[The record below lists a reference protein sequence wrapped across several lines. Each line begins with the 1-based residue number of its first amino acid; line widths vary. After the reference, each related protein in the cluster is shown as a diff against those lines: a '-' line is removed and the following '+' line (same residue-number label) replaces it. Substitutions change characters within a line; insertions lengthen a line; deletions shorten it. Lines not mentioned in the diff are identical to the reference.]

1 MKNQAHPIIVVK
13 RRKAKSHGAAHGSWK
28 IAYADFM
35 TAMMAFFLVMWL
47 ISISSPKE
55 LIQIAEY
62 FRTPLATAVT
72 GGDRISNSESPIPG
86 GGDDYT
92 QSQGEVN
99 KQPNIEELKKRMEQS
114 RLRKL
119 RGDLDQLIESDPKL
133 RALRPHL
140 KIDLVQEGLRIQII
154 DSQNRPMFRT
164 GSADVEPY
172 MRDIL
177 RAIAPVLN
185 GIPNRISLSG
195 HTDDFPYASGE
206 KGYSN
211 WELSA
216 DRANAS
222 RRELMVGGLDSGK
235 VLRVVGMAA
244 TMRLSDRGPDDAV
257 NRRISLL
264 VLNKQAEQ
272 AILHENAESQNEP
285 VSALEKLRLHHR
297 SVFPQCHQPN
307 RGDSVSMDISDFYQT
322 FFDEADELLADMEQ
336 HLLVLQPEAPDAEQL
351 NAIFR
356 AAHSIKGGAGTFGF
370 SVLQETTHLMENLL
384 DEARRGEMQLNT
396 DIINLFLE
404 TKDIMQ
410 EQLDAYKQSQ
420 EPDAASFDY
429 ICQALRQLAL
439 EAKGETP
446 SAVTRLSVVA
456 KSEPQD
462 EQSRSQ
468 LPRRIILSRLKAG
481 EVDLL
486 EEELGHLTTL
496 TDVVKGAD
504 SLSAILPG
512 DIAEDDITAVLCF
525 VIEADQI
532 TFETVEVSP
541 KISTP
546 PVLKLAAEQAP
557 TGRVEREKTTRSSE
571 STSIRVAVEKVD
583 QLINLVGELV
593 ITQSMLAQ
601 RSSELDPVNHG
612 DLITSMGQLQR
623 NARDLQESVMSIRMM
638 PMEYVFSRYPRL
650 VRDLAGKLGKQV
662 ELTLVGSSTELDKSL
677 IERIID
683 PLTHLVRNSLD
694 HGIELPEK
702 RLAAGKN
709 SVGNLILSAEH
720 QGGNICIEVTD
731 DGAGLNRERILAKA
745 ASQGLTVSE
754 NMSDDEVAML
764 IFAPGF
770 STAEQVTDVSG
781 RGVGMDVVKR
791 NIQEMGGHVEI
802 QSKQGTGTTIR
813 ILLPLTLAILD
824 GMSVRVADEVF
835 ILPLNAVMES
845 LQPREADLHPLA
857 GGERVLEVR
866 GEYLP
871 IVELWK
877 VFNVADAKTEATQ
890 GIVVILQSGG
900 RRYALLVDQL
910 IGQHQVVVKNLESN
924 YRKVPGISAATILG
938 DGSVALIVDVSALQ
952 AINREQRMANTAA

>member
-1 MKNQAHPIIVVK
+1 M
-13 RRKAKSHGAAHGSWK
+13 
-28 IAYADFM
+28 
-35 TAMMAFFLVMWL
+35 
-47 ISISSPKE
+47 
-55 LIQIAEY
+55 
-62 FRTPLATAVT
+62 
-72 GGDRISNSESPIPG
+72 
-86 GGDDYT
+86 
-92 QSQGEVN
+92 
-99 KQPNIEELKKRMEQS
+99 
-114 RLRKL
+114 
-119 RGDLDQLIESDPKL
+119 
-133 RALRPHL
+133 
-140 KIDLVQEGLRIQII
+140 
-154 DSQNRPMFRT
+154 
-164 GSADVEPY
+164 
-172 MRDIL
+172 
-177 RAIAPVLN
+177 
-185 GIPNRISLSG
+185 
-195 HTDDFPYASGE
+195 
-206 KGYSN
+206 
-211 WELSA
+211 
-216 DRANAS
+216 
-222 RRELMVGGLDSGK
+222 
-235 VLRVVGMAA
+235 
-244 TMRLSDRGPDDAV
+244 
-257 NRRISLL
+257 
-264 VLNKQAEQ
+264 
-272 AILHENAESQNEP
+272 
-285 VSALEKLRLHHR
+285 
-297 SVFPQCHQPN
+297 
-307 RGDSVSMDISDFYQT
+307 SMDISDFYQT

-336 HLLVLQPEAPDAEQL
+336 HLLNLVVDDPDAEQL

-370 SVLQETTHLMENLL
+370 TVLQETTHLMENLL
-384 DEARRGEMQLNT
+384 DDARRGEMQLST

-410 EQLDAYKQSQ
+410 EQLDAYKSST
-420 EPDAASFDY
+420 EPDAASFEY
-429 ICQALRQLAL
+429 ICNALRQLAL
-439 EAKGETP
+439 EAKGESVP
-446 SAVTRLSVVA
+446 PVAGSARLSVVDNA
-456 KSEPQD
+456 VQQAESATPADASATAGKKQ
-462 EQSRSQ
+462 
-468 LPRRIILSRLKAG
+468 ITLSRLKAG
-481 EVDLL
+481 EPDML
-486 EEELGHLTTL
+486 EEELSNLATL
-496 TDVVKGAD
+496 SQVTKTAD
-504 SLSAILPG
+504 SLSAVI
-512 DIAEDDITAVLCF
+512 DDSVDEDDLVAVLCF

-532 TFETVEVSP
+532 DFSAAPAAVEEVAEEVVEEPQAPVEVAVAAPVAVASP
-541 KISTP
+541 
-546 PVLKLAAEQAP
+546 AAPRA
-557 TGRVEREKTTRSSE
+557 EREKPAARSSE

-601 RSSELDPVNHG
+601 RSNALDPVSHG

-638 PMEYVFSRYPRL
+638 PMEYVFSRFPRL

-662 ELTLVGSSTELDKSL
+662 ELTLMGSSTELDKSL

-694 HGIELPEK
+694 HGIELPET
-702 RLAAGKN
+702 RLAAGK
-709 SVGNLILSAEH
+709 SAVGNLILSAEH

-745 ASQGLTVSE
+745 MSQGMAVNESMT
-754 NMSDDEVAML
+754 DEEVGML

-824 GMSVRVADEVF
+824 GMSVKVSEEVF

-845 LQPREADLHPLA
+845 LQPREEDLHPLA

-871 IVELWK
+871 LVELWK
-877 VFNVADAKTEATQ
+877 AFDVQGAKTEATQ
-890 GIVVILQSGG
+890 GIVVILQSAG

-952 AINREQRMANTAA
+952 GLNREKRLASTAA

>member
-1 MKNQAHPIIVVK
+1 M
-13 RRKAKSHGAAHGSWK
+13 
-28 IAYADFM
+28 
-35 TAMMAFFLVMWL
+35 
-47 ISISSPKE
+47 
-55 LIQIAEY
+55 
-62 FRTPLATAVT
+62 
-72 GGDRISNSESPIPG
+72 
-86 GGDDYT
+86 
-92 QSQGEVN
+92 
-99 KQPNIEELKKRMEQS
+99 
-114 RLRKL
+114 
-119 RGDLDQLIESDPKL
+119 
-133 RALRPHL
+133 
-140 KIDLVQEGLRIQII
+140 
-154 DSQNRPMFRT
+154 
-164 GSADVEPY
+164 
-172 MRDIL
+172 
-177 RAIAPVLN
+177 
-185 GIPNRISLSG
+185 
-195 HTDDFPYASGE
+195 
-206 KGYSN
+206 
-211 WELSA
+211 
-216 DRANAS
+216 
-222 RRELMVGGLDSGK
+222 
-235 VLRVVGMAA
+235 
-244 TMRLSDRGPDDAV
+244 
-257 NRRISLL
+257 
-264 VLNKQAEQ
+264 
-272 AILHENAESQNEP
+272 
-285 VSALEKLRLHHR
+285 
-297 SVFPQCHQPN
+297 
-307 RGDSVSMDISDFYQT
+307 SMDISDFYQT

-439 EAKGETP
+439 EAIGETP

-468 LPRRIILSRLKAG
+468 SPRRIILSRLKAG

-557 TGRVEREKTTRSSE
+557 TGRVEREKTTRSNE

-877 VFNVADAKTEATQ
+877 VFNVAGAKTEATQ